1 VHPSWKQMD
10 DQWSKMKDKYEIGK
24 KVVQVIGASPFD

>member
-1 VHPSWKQMD
+1 MD